1 MSGERRRSGPE
12 SRNAAGLE
20 STGTDFETRCTSTC
34 TSIEFIIIAY
44 LGHLG
49 GEATGVF
56 GELPR
61 FGNGS
66 TEGLYF
72 VRDTTPRCTMKA
84 EKQLPFVYAL

>member
-49 GEATGVF
+49 GDATTGFLASSQDSEMAQLKV
-56 GELPR
+56 
-61 FGNGS
+61 S
-66 TEGLYF
+66 TSFETQPPD
-72 VRDTTPRCTMKA
+72 VP
-84 EKQLPFVYAL
+84 